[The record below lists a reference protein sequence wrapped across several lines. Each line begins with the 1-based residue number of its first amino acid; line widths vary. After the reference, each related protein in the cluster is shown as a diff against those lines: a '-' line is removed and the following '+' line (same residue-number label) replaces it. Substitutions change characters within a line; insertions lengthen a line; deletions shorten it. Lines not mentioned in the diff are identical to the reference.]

1 MAHSLNNKTKG
12 KCMEKTEDYNVGFQ
26 ACQDIHNEKYK
37 KIIEKFY
44 VYDKLY
50 VIDRSSFKELVR
62 QKELMDYID
71 KRIYK
76 YGVKNPRKSIEFLVL
91 GKYVK
96 GYQVPVLFDIS
107 ELIDREELDMYNLII
122 FIIEKS

>member
-1 MAHSLNNKTKG
+1 MTS
-12 KCMEKTEDYNVGFQ
+12 
-26 ACQDIHNEKYK
+26 HNEKYK
-37 KIIEKFY
+37 KMLEKFY

-50 VIDRSSFKELVR
+50 VINRSSFKELVH

-71 KRIYK
+71 ERIYK

-107 ELIDREELDMYNLII
+107 ELVDREELDMYNLII
-122 FIIEKS
+122 FIIEKMRIGFMKK